1 MKRKILAMFLATAM
15 TMGLLAGCG
24 GQSAG
29 DSQEKAPAAE
39 QDATSDESSSPEES
53 GQEEGGQEESSDPA
67 GGDDIAGADVNDDGT
82 VNNPE
87 EVKVANK
94 LMLWSL
100 FTGGDGEFL
109 DQIISDY
116 NGTNPTK
123 DVTSITLVWDDYYT
137 KLQTSIATG
146 KGPDIGIS
154 HASKLPELVEQG
166 AIEPID
172 SYLEELGV
180 NLTSMYADNTLESIT
195 FDGQVYAIPLD
206 THAEIIYYNKDILE
220 KAGIELNAEGKLD
233 INSKD
238 DFTAILEKC
247 KAVMEEGE
255 SVIAFTSQA
264 DDPYRIWWATY
275 FQMNGTPIVNDEGTE
290 VTLDKE
296 IAVKAAEYVKSLYD
310 DGYVLTGIE
319 DHQQFFQS
327 GKAAFYIGGTWATGV
342 LEQTDGLN
350 FGAQPWPQLFENP
363 SCWADSSTIIVP
375 VSPERSDEDTKA
387 VVEFMM
393 YTAKDGGITWAGS
406 GQIPSNQEVRA
417 SQEYL
422 DLPYRSS
429 YMEALETGVLPAK
442 NPHFFAMKAGMIE
455 SLDMLWAGT
464 ADAEAAI
471 DALWS
476 QLEENLE

>member
-1 MKRKILAMFLATAM
+1 
-15 TMGLLAGCG
+15 
-24 GQSAG
+24 
-29 DSQEKAPAAE
+29 
-39 QDATSDESSSPEES
+39 
-53 GQEEGGQEESSDPA
+53 
-67 GGDDIAGADVNDDGT
+67 
-82 VNNPE
+82 
-87 EVKVANK
+87 
-94 LMLWSL
+94 MLWSL

-116 NGTNPTK
+116 NGTGPTK
-123 DVTSITLVWDDYYT
+123 EVTSITLVWDDYYT
-137 KLQTSIATG
+137 KLQTAIATG

-172 SYLEELGV
+172 PYLEELGV
-180 NLTSMYADNTLESIT
+180 DLKTMYADNTLESIT

-220 KAGIELNAEGKLD
+220 KAGVELNAEGKLD
-233 INSKD
+233 ISSKD
-238 DFTAILEKC
+238 DFTAILDKC
-247 KAVMEEGE
+247 KAVMEDGE

-310 DGYVLTGIE
+310 DGYVLPGIE

-342 LEQTDGLN
+342 LEQTAGLN
-350 FGAQPWPQLFENP
+350 FGAQPWPQLFENS

-375 VSPERSDEDTKA
+375 VAPERSDEDTKA
-387 VVEFMM
+387 VVEFMV

-406 GQIPSNQEVRA
+406 GQIPSNKEVRA

-442 NPHFFAMKAGMIE
+442 NQHFFAMKAGMIE